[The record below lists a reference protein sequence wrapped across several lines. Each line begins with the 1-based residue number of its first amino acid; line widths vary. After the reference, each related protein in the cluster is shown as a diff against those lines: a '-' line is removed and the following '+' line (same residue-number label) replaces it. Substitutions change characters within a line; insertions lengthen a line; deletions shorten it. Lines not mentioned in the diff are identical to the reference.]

1 MAASFSSPDLRT
13 LRERL
18 LKQVVGSSSAAAAK
32 VPKAK
37 PNLKK
42 AIFADRTYLTN
53 NFILNTTA
61 QNKEV
66 SGFNFCIWYNQ
77 L

>member
-1 MAASFSSPDLRT
+1 MFASYSSPDLRT

-18 LKQVVGSSSAAAAK
+18 LKQVVVSRAAAK
-32 VPKAK
+32 VTKPK

-42 AIFADRTYLTN
+42 AIFAERTYLTN
-53 NFILNTTA
+53 NYILDTTL

-66 SGFNFCIWYNQ
+66 IY
-77 L
+77 

>member
-32 VPKAK
+32 AATKAK

-42 AIFADRTYLTN
+42 SIFAERTYLTN

-66 SGFNFCIWYNQ
+66 SGFNFY